1 MSLEDG
7 STFSLET
14 EGRQNNLSGCVTT
27 INTRD
32 IATIVLLKI
41 ARFATRGSGDIEKI
55 YYSIDQLGFLWLIV
69 MRVMTLLKVDQ
80 EILAPA
86 GSKLVPI
93 PLLMSSSEREVL
105 NIFKPKLG
113 EIVVDVG
120 TYYGRYTLLASKY
133 VGDGGLVV
141 GIEADF
147 DNYCIVKKNVEM
159 AKAKNVLLIWS
170 AASNQEGTIKLYK
183 TERPGTPSIVW
194 DARTRHV
201 TVQCKT
207 IDSLLQESNVAK
219 VDWLKI
225 DVEGAELMVLEG
237 CKKTIAENERLKLL
251 IEIHTPSN
259 EVHRFLKELGYQI
272 TYLEQ
277 KEQIPYHILASKSQ

>member
-1 MSLEDG
+1 MCDIMN
-7 STFSLET
+7 F
-14 EGRQNNLSGCVTT
+14 
-27 INTRD
+27 RD
-32 IATIVLLKI
+32 IATIALLKI

-55 YYSIDQLGFLWLIV
+55 YYSVDRLGFLWLII
-69 MRVMTLLKVDQ
+69 MRAMTLLKIDQ
-80 EILAPA
+80 EILVPA

-105 NIFKPKLG
+105 HIFKPKPS
-113 EIVVDVG
+113 ETVVDVG

-133 VGDGGLVV
+133 VGDAGLVV
-141 GIEADF
+141 GVEADF
-147 DNYCIVKKNVEM
+147 DNYCIVKKNVEK
-159 AKAKNVLLIWS
+159 AKARNVLLIRS
-170 AASNQEGTIKLYK
+170 AASNHEGTIKLYK

-194 DARTRHV
+194 DARSKYV

-207 IDSLLQESNVAK
+207 IDSLLREYNVAK

-237 CKKTIAENERLKLL
+237 CKRTIAENERLKLL
-251 IEIHTPSN
+251 VEIHTPSN
-259 EVHRFLKELGYQI
+259 EVHKFLKKLSFQI

-277 KEQIPYHILASKSQ
+277 NEQIPYHILASKSARFVDILGG